1 MLVISSKHKSLIQL
15 ALSLF
20 TAIVCFLYFNRVP
33 SSFENLA
40 MGTQTSIYQAKND
53 KGELIH
59 FLHLDTIEIHQ
70 LESLINENNDSV
82 ILFLGNSQSHSI
94 NQMKKNDCNYIELVS
109 KKIPD
114 PCLAFTIPNGNLQE
128 YLLTLDYLLRKVK
141 IKKLFLPV
149 FMDDLREDG
158 IRDVFFS
165 ELIHKKYQIH
175 DNSLI
180 AKQINLNLKA
190 SDGSEKNQVEHKS
203 TPQDKS
209 EDFLNNYL
217 NQRTSFWSMRETMRG
232 NLFNWLYILRNTIF
246 GIRPGTVRPLIPERY
261 IKNISSL
268 KAILDISKTIN
279 IEVYL
284 YIPPIRS
291 DVSLPYDIYEY
302 EKFKLA
308 LARLVFNYSNAK
320 LKDYSTI
327 VPSKFW
333 GYKDPTNFIDKREV
347 DFMHFQYGG
356 HQILADSI
364 INFIK

>member
-1 MLVISSKHKSLIQL
+1 MLKSPTKKLSIQL
-15 ALSLF
+15 FFSLL
-20 TAIVCFLYFNRVP
+20 TAIICFLYLNRVP
-33 SSFENLA
+33 NSFENLA
-40 MGTQTSIYQAKND
+40 MGTQTSPYQARNE
-53 KGELIH
+53 KGNLIH

-70 LESLINENNDSV
+70 FEKLVNEGNDSV
-82 ILFLGNSQSHSI
+82 LLFLGNSQSHSI
-94 NQMKKNDCNYIELVS
+94 NQMKKNDCNYIELLA
-109 KKIPD
+109 KKLPD
-114 PCLAFTIPNGNLQE
+114 PCLAFTFPNANLQE
-128 YLLTLDYLLRKVK
+128 FLLTFDYVLTKVK
-141 IKKLFLPV
+141 IKKVFLPV

-165 ELIHKKYQIH
+165 ELFHENYQIH
-175 DNSLI
+175 NNSLI
-180 AKQINLNLKA
+180 AKQINLYLKK
-190 SDGSEKNQVEHKS
+190 SYGSEKEQGELKY

-217 NQRTSFWSMRETMRG
+217 NLKTSFWSMRETMRG
-232 NLFNWLYILRNTIF
+232 NLFNWMYMLRNTIF
-246 GIRPGTVRPLIPERY
+246 GIRPGTVRPMISENYL
-261 IKNISSL
+261 KNFSSL
-268 KAILDISKTIN
+268 KAILDISESNN

-291 DVSLPYDIYEY
+291 DVPLPYDIYENQ
-302 EKFKLA
+302 KFKMDLK
-308 LARLVFNYSNAK
+308 RLVGNYSNVK

-327 VPSKFW
+327 VPGKFW